1 MRLLFVLVGLL
12 LPQVLRAQS
21 FNSFEP
27 GSYQLVNSPGMR
39 HQSLLKLRGND
50 QLLAKDDRDD
60 KVKLTPKEV
69 LSFQIGEHKYVTAGD
84 FKLGS
89 GPFSK
94 PVDLA
99 FVERL
104 DSGQVNLMEYTY
116 ITFTGGSNGVVA
128 SNEVKVYII
137 KAADW
142 ADAIALPSYA
152 WTNRG
157 EKLRDA
163 LRPYTVDRPDLAE
176 LIDNNQLRDNN
187 IPAFFHALNSGQL
200 FPLTEA
206 MEHKIKKEKER
217 PIENPFRD

>member
-1 MRLLFVLVGLL
+1 MRLLFILVGLL
-12 LPQVLRAQS
+12 LPQVLWAQF

-27 GSYQLVNSPGMR
+27 GSYRLVNSPDVHYQG
-39 HQSLLKLRGND
+39 LLKLRGND
-50 QLLAKDDRDD
+50 QLLVEDADGK
-60 KVKLTPKEV
+60 KTKLAPQEV
-69 LSFQIGEHKYVTAGD
+69 TSFRLGAQKYVTAGG
-84 FKLGS
+84 FRTTP
-89 GPFSK
+89 GPFGRT
-94 PVDLA
+94 VEQA
-99 FVERL
+99 FVEQL

-116 ITFTGGSNGVVA
+116 IITTGGSNGAVG
-128 SNEVKVYII
+128 SSEVKIYII

-142 ADAIALPSYA
+142 TDAIALPGYA

-163 LRPYTVDRPDLAE
+163 LRPYAINRPDLTE

-187 IPAFFHALNSGQL
+187 IPAFFHALNSGQP

-217 PIENPFRD
+217 PIEDPFRD